1 MSESE
6 IIRITI
12 DKTTYEVVKKKIV
25 KSAKINLGNQIHTHT
40 TDKLC
45 KL

>member
-12 DKTTYEVVKKKIV
+12 DKTTYEVVKKIV
-25 KSAKINLGNQIHTHT
+25 KSAKINLGTQIHTHT